1 MSALSLRDRL
11 QRLQNVK
18 RRLPPSVPPAVLAEC
33 AELKRTRSPETET
46 QLPGREVATALGA
59 FQLIEKNYPLDFLH
73 GPARLAEMLAH
84 DASRATAARLTRDE
98 AFADVD
104 LRSLV
109 FLDTETTGLVGG
121 AGTLVFL
128 IGIGVYENE
137 QFSLRQY
144 FLRDPAEEEAML
156 TALVQDLAPRAGWVT
171 FNGRAFDLPLLESRL
186 ILNRQ
191 RGALGARPHL
201 DLLMP
206 ARRLYRGRLASCSL
220 GHIEQ
225 HVFNIIREQE
235 DVPGY
240 LIPGMYLDYLRTRD
254 PSEMHRVIYHNA
266 VDVLSMVTL
275 AAHILEVFATPLV
288 KSKVRSP
295 KSEVESGKG
304 KSKVLSP
311 QSKVVDASQLP
322 AANPPA
328 PSALLRLA
336 CWHEDQDRPLEAE
349 AAYTQALAGDLN
361 LDDRRLG
368 LERLAAFL
376 KRLDRRCEAAPLW
389 EQWASFTLD
398 DPAPFVELAKYY
410 EWHSPDLPRAVAWT
424 ERALKIVAAWPKGWQ
439 RDEVKA
445 KLQHRLERL
454 KDKTLRNTK
463 AS

>member
-18 RRLPPSVPPAVLAEC
+18 RQVPPSVTPEVLAERV
-33 AELKRTRSPETET
+33 ELKRARSLET
-46 QLPGREVATALGA
+46 QLPGREVSTSLGA

-84 DASRATAARLTRDE
+84 DSATAARLTRDE
-98 AFADVD
+98 AFAQVD

-109 FLDTETTGLVGG
+109 FLDTETTGLMGG

-144 FLRDPAEEEAML
+144 FLRDPAEESAML

-186 ILNRQ
+186 TLNRQ
-191 RGALGARPHL
+191 RGALGSRPHL

-206 ARRLYRGRLASCSL
+206 ARRLYRGRLPSCSL
-220 GHIEQ
+220 GHLEQ

-240 LIPGMYLDYLRTRD
+240 LIPQMYLDYLRTGD

-275 AAHILEVFATPLV
+275 AAHVMEVFATPL
-288 KSKVRSP
+288 SKAEAKSP
-295 KSEVESGKG
+295 KSQVPSPKSGVRSQ
-304 KSKVLSP
+304 KSEIRNLPTTSDQQPATNHQPPTPSP
-311 QSKVVDASQLP
+311 QPL
-322 AANPPA
+322 A
-328 PSALLRLA
+328 PSDLLRLA
-336 CWHEDQDRPLEAE
+336 CWHEDQNRLEEAE
-349 AAYTQALAGDLN
+349 AAYAQALAGDLN

-368 LERLAAFL
+368 LERFAAFL
-376 KRLDRRCEAAPLW
+376 KRRDRRCEAVPLW

-398 DPAPFVELAKYY
+398 DPEPFVELAKYY
-410 EWHSPDLPRAVAWT
+410 EWHSPDLSGAVAWT

-439 RDEVKA
+439 REEVKA
-445 KLQHRLERL
+445 NLQHRLERL
-454 KDKTLRNTK
+454 KKK
-463 AS
+463 M